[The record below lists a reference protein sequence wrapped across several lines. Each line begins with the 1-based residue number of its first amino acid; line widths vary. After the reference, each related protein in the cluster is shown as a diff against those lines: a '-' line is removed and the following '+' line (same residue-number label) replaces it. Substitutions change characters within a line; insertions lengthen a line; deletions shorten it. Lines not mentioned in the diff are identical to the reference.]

1 MRVDSN
7 PVTDD
12 QLDVISLTLD
22 ANSAVLPDSEV
33 LADLRMRCNYDPGRM
48 GNPQALAN
56 SRAQHDL
63 NIELTAYFFVEKLA
77 STLPELITLRM

>member
-7 PVTDD
+7 PITDD

-22 ANSAVLPDSEV
+22 ANSAVLPDFEV
-33 LADLRMRCNYDPGRM
+33 FADLGMRCNHDPGRM

-56 SRAQHDL
+56 SGAQHDF
-63 NIELTAYFFVEKLA
+63 NIELTAYFFVEKLT
-77 STLPELITLRM
+77 STLPELIVLRM